1 MCKSRQVGGEG
12 SLARDL
18 KYFALKIDPSSL
30 ASEYFFDFFVV
41 GACAGFLKF

>member
-18 KYFALKIDPSSL
+18 EYFALKIDPSSL
-30 ASEYFFDFFVV
+30 ASEYFLISSWLGLVQVF
-41 GACAGFLKF
+41 